1 MCARVPV
8 CESVVVVLGV
18 SMDLCVC
25 AIVVVV
31 VVTASGYVCMPY
43 CMP

>member
-1 MCARVPV
+1 MCVPV

-25 AIVVVV
+25 AVVVV

>member
-25 AIVVVV
+25 AVVVV

>member
-18 SMDLCVC
+18 SMDLCVF
-25 AIVVVV
+25 AVVV